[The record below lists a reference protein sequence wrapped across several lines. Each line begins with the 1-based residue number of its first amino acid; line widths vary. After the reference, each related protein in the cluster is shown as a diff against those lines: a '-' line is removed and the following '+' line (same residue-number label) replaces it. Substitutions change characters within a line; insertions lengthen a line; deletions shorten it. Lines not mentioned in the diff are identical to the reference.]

1 MAKIKKLIKNK
12 PCFMISG
19 YPCNDSIKICD
30 QLNIYLLSGDP
41 QKGKYFS
48 TKSQS
53 RRLFIGSDIP
63 VAPGAVELYDIGEFI
78 NTLAVL
84 IANNRQ
90 IRTWVVKIDDEFNGR
105 GLATIN
111 VHKIR
116 DIRRLLNQQPEEDAD
131 TTQ

>member
-1 MAKIKKLIKNK
+1 
-12 PCFMISG
+12 
-19 YPCNDSIKICD
+19 
-30 QLNIYLLSGDP
+30 
-41 QKGKYFS
+41 
-48 TKSQS
+48 
-53 RRLFIGSDIP
+53 LFIGSDIP